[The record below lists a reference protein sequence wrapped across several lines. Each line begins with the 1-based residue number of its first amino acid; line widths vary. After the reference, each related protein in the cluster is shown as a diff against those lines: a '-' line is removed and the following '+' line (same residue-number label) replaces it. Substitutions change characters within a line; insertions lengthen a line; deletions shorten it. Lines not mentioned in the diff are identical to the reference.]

1 MRELANAIERAFARS
16 ARERPLQGAAGEGA
30 QAIGLEHLDP
40 HAAGVPHLAFKQG
53 RERGRGA
60 RGRGAAIRR
69 RLIRSRGNTTEA
81 ARLLR
86 MNRTAMLRLIAKYH
100 LR

>member
-1 MRELANAIERAFARS
+1 MRELANAIERALARVR
-16 ARERPLQGAAGEGA
+16 ANGRFTAPGDEGA

-40 HAAGVPHLAFKQG
+40 LAIGVPHLAFKQG
-53 RERGRGA
+53 RERAAEQWA
-60 RGRGAAIRR
+60 RAAIRAA
-69 RLIRSRGNTTEA
+69 LIRSRGNTTEA

-86 MNRTAMLRLIAKYH
+86 MNRTAMLRLIAKYG